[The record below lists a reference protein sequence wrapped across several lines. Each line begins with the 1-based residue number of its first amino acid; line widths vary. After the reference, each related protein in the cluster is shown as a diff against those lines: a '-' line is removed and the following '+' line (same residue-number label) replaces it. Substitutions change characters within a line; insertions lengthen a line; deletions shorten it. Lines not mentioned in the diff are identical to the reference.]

1 VLLAIVR
8 SVPEEGKPKTKRDD
22 PAGKDRS
29 TKLNRDLEAFMAG
42 TSLALA
48 QLGESLRE
56 LRALTSEEG
65 YATRSRLNAIEQ
77 RVATLE
83 RAHRQQENRG
93 SAAKGRAQG
102 RRASTSPKEEAPATP
117 KAQASGGK
125 APKAA
130 NGEEGAGP

>member
-8 SVPEEGKPKTKRDD
+8 SVPDEGKPKTKREA

-29 TKLNRDLEAFMAG
+29 TKLNGDLEAFMAG

-77 RVATLE
+77 RVASLE
-83 RAHRQQENRG
+83 RVHRQQENRG
-93 SAAKGRAQG
+93 SAAKGRTEG
-102 RRASTSPKEEAPATP
+102 RRAPTRPKEEAPATP
-117 KAQASGGK
+117 KGRASGGK

-130 NGEEGAGP
+130 DGE